1 MEATTMGRDIIQY
14 ICTNIANLEEQS
26 VIVQLL
32 LAIGVKNATELA

>member
-1 MEATTMGRDIIQY
+1 MEATPIGRDEIQV